1 MADISARI
9 QPTRSRSPIEV
20 VVDRV
25 WRFFCSVRAAIAEIS
40 FLTLLVLIGTLRG
53 SSVPY
58 TIAEVAPVTQGI
70 VDRWYAWDV
79 FRSSIFAATLAI
91 IAVAIIV
98 CTLNRVPGIWATISH
113 PKIAT
118 THGFLRSAETSATF
132 TTQQDAASLTATV
145 QGLLARKRYRV
156 LTERVGD
163 EIHVYADKNRYAK
176 LGTFPFHLALIL
188 ILVGG
193 IIASVYGF
201 RDEEFIIPEGSRRN
215 VGNGTGLSVE
225 LNRFRD
231 VWTPVGI
238 ASQYQSEVTIY
249 DGDRPVK
256 QGNINPNDPLTY
268 GNATFYQASFGNAA
282 QMRITDPFGNV
293 LYDDAAEMGV
303 YTLRGNPDAP
313 AGLIRLPSE
322 GVQITLALP
331 DIKPTNKPELDAL
344 QLRSGELWARV
355 EPLRDSSSTPGA
367 PVADGTDGVVLT
379 QGQPMRIGDLTVT
392 FAREVRFSV
401 LQVGY
406 NPGIPIFIISAFLL
420 VIGLATTFYFPHR
433 RIRGIV
439 APGPSGAILKLAPLA
454 KRDWSGKR
462 DFFRILERAHQVIGI
477 EPEVKHPANASDYD
491 YLRQA
496 TT

>member
-1 MADISARI
+1 MTDISAPI
-9 QPTRSRSPIEV
+9 QPTRSRSPIEIA
-20 VVDRV
+20 VDRM

-53 SSVPY
+53 SSVPFW
-58 TIAEVAPVTQGI
+58 IAETVPGTQGI

-79 FRSSIFAATLAI
+79 YRSWVFAATLAI

-145 QGLLARKRYRV
+145 QGLLGKQRYRI
-156 LTERVGD
+156 LTECVGD
-163 EIHVYADKNRYAK
+163 ETHVYADKNRYAK

-188 ILVGG
+188 LLVGG

-201 RDEEFIIPEGSRRN
+201 REPEFVIPEGGRRN
-215 VGNGTGLSVE
+215 VGHGTGLSVE

-231 VWTPVGI
+231 TWTQVGI
-238 ASQYQSEVTIY
+238 PAEYQSEVTIY
-249 DGDRPVK
+249 DGDRLAE
-256 QGNINPNDPLTY
+256 QGVITVNDPLTY

-282 QMRITDPFGNV
+282 QMRITGANGTV
-293 LYDDAAEMGV
+293 LYDDAAELGI

-322 GVQITLALP
+322 GLQVTIALP
-331 DIKPTNKPELDAL
+331 DIKPANKPELDKL

-355 EPLRDSSSTPGA
+355 EPLGDNSATLGA
-367 PVADGTDGVVLT
+367 PIADGSDGVVLT
-379 QGQPMRIGDLTVT
+379 QGQPVRLGDLTLT
-392 FAREVRFSV
+392 FAREVRFTV

-406 NPGIPIFIISAFLL
+406 NPGIPIFIIAAFLL

-439 APGPSGAILKLAPLA
+439 TPGPNGAILKLAPLA

-462 DFFRILERAHQVIGI
+462 DFFRILERARDVIGA

-491 YLRQA
+491 FLRKAA
-496 TT
+496 T